1 MNQEQDWN
9 KLATETKVVAAGRP
23 EKNQMGLLIRQSLLT
38 QPFMKAAQLVMPDM
52 AMKHGAR

>member
-23 EKNQMGLLIRQSLLT
+23 EKKPDGALNPPILLLIHR
-38 QPFMKAAQLVMPDM
+38 
-52 AMKHGAR
+52 